1 MTYYSNNL
9 AALDFDFEAFPVEA
23 IALESANIERA
34 IQISSAIPNESQQW
48 QTYLNALA
56 LFGFEQWLD
65 ERASDIPLESAK
77 STVLQPQ
84 YANVFPAVANLNVG
98 SFKLCLI
105 ATGSSSDE
113 EVIIPQPAID
123 LPEFAAHFYVLIEI
137 QEEFE
142 QAIIR
147 GFLRRDR
154 LNSQCH
160 SLNLQPNSDWTY
172 SVPLAW
178 FDSEADRLLLYLRC
192 LEPGAILLPEIASDP
207 VAALSTV
214 QAELE
219 TLLPLL
225 QSRETAL
232 WQVLNWQQGA
242 AVLTNP
248 ELLEW
253 VYQLQIEAIGD
264 EASETKN
271 ELRNYLSDLLNLL
284 TQRTV
289 NVARWLQ
296 DQIDELAQGL
306 SWVLMPPT
314 FVPATV
320 SMRSTQSLEALL
332 PVAEF
337 EEIIRQLAHTGM
349 EIPTAARGAYQDIG
363 LADIQARL
371 YALTWPFLSPE
382 DTPEWTLLLVLGP
395 TPDSALPHGIRL
407 RVSDQS
413 GVLVQRTLN
422 RNSMD
427 TYLYVLI
434 AGRWDEK
441 FLATITLPNGTTLTL
456 PPFAFRPE
464 FGNC

>member
-23 IALESANIERA
+23 IALESANIDRA

-56 LFGFEQWLD
+56 LFGFEQWLN
-65 ERASDIPLESAK
+65 ERAADIPLNSAD

-84 YANVFPAVANLNVG
+84 YANVFQAVANLTVG
-98 SFKLCLI
+98 SFKVCLI
-105 ATGSSSDE
+105 ATGSLTDE
-113 EVIIPQPAID
+113 EVIIPQTVID

-147 GFLRRDR
+147 GFVRRDR
-154 LNSQCH
+154 LDSQCQA
-160 SLNLQPNSDWTY
+160 LNLPPNADWTY

-178 FDSEADRLLLYLRC
+178 FDSDPDRLLLYLRC
-192 LEPGAILLPEIASDP
+192 LEPSAILLPEIAGDRIA
-207 VAALSTV
+207 VLSTV

-232 WQVLNWQQGA
+232 WQVLNWQQGT

-253 VYQLQIEAIGD
+253 LYKLQTEENDKQEA
-264 EASETKN
+264 ETQN

-320 SMRSTQSLEALL
+320 SMRSTQSLEAVL
-332 PVAEF
+332 PTGEF
-337 EEIIRQLAHTGM
+337 EEIIKQLANTGM
-349 EIPTAARGAYQDIG
+349 EIPTTARGAYQDIG

-382 DTPEWTLLLVLGP
+382 NTPEWTLLLVLGP
-395 TPDSALPHGIRL
+395 TPDSALPNGIRL

-441 FLATITLPNGTTLTL
+441 FLATITLPNGTALTL
-456 PPFAFRPE
+456 PPFAFRP
-464 FGNC
+464 

>member
-9 AALDFDFEAFPVEA
+9 ATLDFDFEAFPVAA
-23 IALESANIERA
+23 IALEPSNIERA
-34 IQISSAIPNESQQW
+34 IQISNAIPNESQQW

-56 LFGFEQWLD
+56 LFGFAQWLE
-65 ERASDIPLESAK
+65 ERGADIPLESAN
-77 STVLQPQ
+77 STVLRPE
-84 YANVFPAVANLNVG
+84 YANVFQAVANLTVE

-105 ATGSSSDE
+105 ATGSLTDE
-113 EVIIPQPAID
+113 EVIIPQAVID

-142 QAIIR
+142 QVIIR

-154 LNSQCH
+154 LDSQCH
-160 SLNLQPNSDWTY
+160 AVNLQPNSDWTY

-178 FDSEADRLLLYLRC
+178 FDNDPDRLLLYLRC
-192 LEPGAILLPEIASDP
+192 LEPAGILLPEIASDRI
-207 VAALSTV
+207 AALSTV
-214 QAELE
+214 QGELE

-225 QSRETAL
+225 QSTETAL
-232 WQVLNWQQGA
+232 WQVLNWQQGT

-248 ELLEW
+248 ELVEW
-253 VYQLQIEAIGD
+253 VYRLQIKAISN
-264 EASETKN
+264 EASETQN

-306 SWVLMPPT
+306 SWVLMPPS

-320 SMRSTQSLEALL
+320 SMRSTPSLEAVL
-332 PVAEF
+332 PAAEF

-382 DTPEWTLLLVLGP
+382 NTPEWTLLLVLGP
-395 TPDSALPHGIRL
+395 APGSALPHGIRL

-427 TYLYVLI
+427 NYLYVLI

-456 PPFAFRPE
+456 PPFAFRP
-464 FGNC
+464 

>member
-1 MTYYSNNL
+1 MTYSTNNL
-9 AALDFDFEAFPVEA
+9 AALDFDFEAFAVEA

-34 IQISSAIPNESQQW
+34 IQISSSIPHPSQQW

-56 LFGFEQWLD
+56 LFGFEQWLG
-65 ERASDIPLESAK
+65 ERASDIPIESVN
-77 STVLQPQ
+77 STVLKPP
-84 YANVFPAVANLNVG
+84 YANAIQAVANLTVG

-105 ATGSSSDE
+105 ATGSLTDE
-113 EVIIPQPAID
+113 QAIIPQPAID

-142 QAIIR
+142 QIIIR

-154 LNSQCH
+154 LKSQCE
-160 SLNLQPNSDWTY
+160 SLNLQPNQDWTY
-172 SVPLAW
+172 SVPLTW
-178 FDSEADRLLLYLRC
+178 FDSDPDRLLLYLRC
-192 LEPGAILLPEIASDP
+192 LEPAAIVLPEMPRDRQAILL
-207 VAALSTV
+207 TM
-214 QAELE
+214 QGELE
-219 TLLPLL
+219 TLLPRLE
-225 QSRETAL
+225 SREIAL
-232 WQVLNWQQGA
+232 WQVLNWQQGT

-253 VYQLQIEAIGD
+253 VYKLQIEAIGD
-264 EASETKN
+264 ETSETQS

-296 DQIDELAQGL
+296 DQIDDLAQGL
-306 SWVLMPPT
+306 SWVLMPPSLI
-314 FVPATV
+314 PATS
-320 SMRSTQSLEALL
+320 SMRSTQSLEAV
-332 PVAEF
+332 PTAEF
-337 EEIIRQLAHTGM
+337 EEIIRQLAHTGI

-363 LADIQARL
+363 LAGINARL

-382 DTPEWTLLLVLGP
+382 NTPEWTLLLVLGP
-395 TPDSALPHGIRL
+395 APGNNLPHGIRL

-456 PPFAFRPE
+456 PPFAFRP
-464 FGNC
+464 

>member
-1 MTYYSNNL
+1 MTYYANNL
-9 AALDFDFEAFPVEA
+9 AALDFDFEAFPVAA
-23 IALESANIERA
+23 IALESANIDRA
-34 IQISSAIPNESQQW
+34 IQISSLIPNESQQW

-56 LFGFEQWLD
+56 LFGFEQWLA
-65 ERASDIPLESAK
+65 ERASDIPLSSAK
-77 STVLQPQ
+77 STVLQPE
-84 YANVFPAVANLNVG
+84 YANVFQAVANLTVG

-105 ATGSSSDE
+105 ATGSLTDE
-113 EVIIPQPAID
+113 EVIIPQTVID
-123 LPEFAAHFYVLIEI
+123 LPEFAAQFYVLIEI

-142 QAIIR
+142 QVIIR

-160 SLNLQPNSDWTY
+160 SLNLQPNPDWTY

-178 FDSEADRLLLYLRC
+178 FDSDPDRLLLYLRC
-192 LEPGAILLPEIASDP
+192 LEPGAIVLPEIASDRL
-207 VAALSTV
+207 AALSTM

-225 QSRETAL
+225 QSTETPL
-232 WQVLNWQQGA
+232 WQVLNWQQGTV
-242 AVLTNP
+242 VLTNP

-253 VYQLQIEAIGD
+253 VYKLQT
-264 EASETKN
+264 EASDTPEPEIQN

-284 TQRTV
+284 TQKTV

-314 FVPATV
+314 FVPVPVTE

-332 PVAEF
+332 PAAEF

-371 YALTWPFLSPE
+371 YALTWPFLSPD
-382 DTPEWTLLLVLGP
+382 DTPEWTLLLVLGS

-427 TYLYVLI
+427 NYLYVLI

-456 PPFAFRPE
+456 PPFAFRP
-464 FGNC
+464 

>member
-1 MTYYSNNL
+1 MTYTNNL
-9 AALDFDFEAFPVEA
+9 AELDFDFEAFAVEA

-34 IQISSAIPNESQQW
+34 IQISSSIPNQSQQW

-56 LFGFEQWLD
+56 LFGFEQWLR
-65 ERASDIPLESAK
+65 ERASDIVLESAK
-77 STVLQPQ
+77 STVLQPP
-84 YANVFPAVANLNVG
+84 YANVIQAVANLTVG

-105 ATGSSSDE
+105 ATGSLTDE
-113 EVIIPQPAID
+113 QVIIPQPVID

-137 QEEFE
+137 EEEFE

-147 GFLRRDR
+147 GFLRRD
-154 LNSQCH
+154 LLTSQCH
-160 SLNLQPNSDWTY
+160 SLNLQPNPDWTY

-178 FDSEADRLLLYLRC
+178 FDSDPDRLLLYLRC
-192 LEPGAILLPEIASDP
+192 LEPAAILLPEIPSDRQ
-207 VAALSTV
+207 AILSTM
-214 QAELE
+214 QGELE
-219 TLLPLL
+219 TLLPRL

-232 WQVLNWQQGA
+232 WQVLNWQQGT

-253 VYQLQIEAIGD
+253 VYKLQTE
-264 EASETKN
+264 EPS

-284 TQRTV
+284 TQQTV

-314 FVPATV
+314 FFPATA
-320 SMRSTQSLEALL
+320 SMRSTQSLEAVL
-332 PVAEF
+332 PAAEF
-337 EEIIRQLAHTGM
+337 EEIIRQLAHTGI

-382 DTPEWTLLLVLGP
+382 NTPEWTLLLVLGP
-395 TPDSALPHGIRL
+395 APGNTLPHGIRL

-441 FLATITLPNGTTLTL
+441 FLATITLHNGTTLTL
-456 PPFAFRPE
+456 PPFAFRP
-464 FGNC
+464 

>member
-1 MTYYSNNL
+1 MTYYANHL
-9 AALDFDFEAFPVEA
+9 AALDFEFEAFPVAA

-34 IQISSAIPNESQQW
+34 IQISILIPNLSQQW

-56 LFGFEQWLD
+56 LFGFEQWLE
-65 ERASDIPLESAK
+65 ERGADIPLNSAN

-84 YANVFPAVANLNVG
+84 YANVFQAVSNLTVG

-105 ATGSSSDE
+105 ATGSLTDE
-113 EVIIPQPAID
+113 EVIIPQAVID

-154 LNSQCH
+154 LTSQSH
-160 SLNLQPNSDWTY
+160 ALNLQPNSDWTY

-178 FDSEADRLLLYLRC
+178 FDSDPDRLLLYLRC
-192 LEPGAILLPEIASDP
+192 LDPSAIVLPEITSDR
-207 VAALSTV
+207 VAVLSTV

-225 QSRETAL
+225 QSTETAL
-232 WQVLNWQQGA
+232 WQILNWQQGR

-248 ELLEW
+248 ELLEC
-253 VYQLQIEAIGD
+253 VYKLQTQQISTQE
-264 EASETKN
+264 SETPT

-289 NVARWLQ
+289 NVAHWLQ

-314 FVPATV
+314 IVPATV
-320 SMRSTQSLEALL
+320 SMRSTQSLEGLL
-332 PVAEF
+332 PAAEF
-337 EEIIRQLAHTGM
+337 EEIIRQIAHTGM

-395 TPDSALPHGIRL
+395 APGSALPHKIRL

-427 TYLYVLI
+427 NYLYVLI

-441 FLATITLPNGTTLTL
+441 FLATITLPNGTALTL
-456 PPFAFRPE
+456 PPFAFRP
-464 FGNC
+464 

>member
-1 MTYYSNNL
+1 MTSYSNNL
-9 AALDFDFEAFPVEA
+9 AALDWDFEAFPVEA
-23 IALESANIERA
+23 IALEPAHIQRA
-34 IQISSAIPNESQQW
+34 IQISSSIPNESQQW

-56 LFGFEQWLD
+56 LFAFEQWLN
-65 ERASDIPLESAK
+65 ERASDIALESEN

-84 YANVFPAVANLNVG
+84 FANVFQAVANLTVG

-105 ATGSSSDE
+105 ATGSLTDE
-113 EVIIPQPAID
+113 SVIIPQPVID

-137 QEEFE
+137 QEEWE
-142 QAIIR
+142 QAKIR

-154 LNSQCH
+154 LTSKRD
-160 SLNLQPNSDWTY
+160 SLNLEPNQDWTY

-178 FDSEADRLLLYLRC
+178 FESEVDRLLLYLRC
-192 LEPGAILLPEIASDP
+192 LEPGAILLPEIPSDR

-253 VYQLQIEAIGD
+253 VYKLQTE
-264 EASETKN
+264 EPS

-284 TQRTV
+284 TQKTV

-320 SMRSTQSLEALL
+320 SMRSTQSLEAVL
-332 PVAEF
+332 PAAEF
-337 EEIIRQLAHTGM
+337 EEIIKQLAHTGM

-363 LADIQARL
+363 LADMQARL

-382 DTPEWTLLLVLGP
+382 NTPEWTLLLVLGP
-395 TPDSALPHGIRL
+395 APGSALPHGIRL

-441 FLATITLPNGTTLTL
+441 FLATITLPNSTVLTL
-456 PPFAFRPE
+456 PPFAFRP
-464 FGNC
+464 

>member
-23 IALESANIERA
+23 IALESANIDRA

-56 LFGFEQWLD
+56 LFGFEQWLN
-65 ERASDIPLESAK
+65 ERAADIPLNSAD

-84 YANVFPAVANLNVG
+84 YASVFQAVANLTVG
-98 SFKLCLI
+98 SFKVCLI
-105 ATGSSSDE
+105 ATGSLTDE
-113 EVIIPQPAID
+113 EVIIPQPVID

-147 GFLRRDR
+147 GFVRRDR
-154 LNSQCH
+154 LDSQCH
-160 SLNLQPNSDWTY
+160 ALNLPPNADWTY

-178 FDSEADRLLLYLRC
+178 FDSDPDRLLLYLRC
-192 LEPGAILLPEIASDP
+192 LEPSAILLPEIAGDRIA
-207 VAALSTV
+207 VLSTV

-232 WQVLNWQQGA
+232 WQVLNWQQGT

-253 VYQLQIEAIGD
+253 LYKLQTEENDKQEA
-264 EASETKN
+264 ETQN

-320 SMRSTQSLEALL
+320 SMRSTQSLEAVL
-332 PVAEF
+332 PTGEF
-337 EEIIRQLAHTGM
+337 EEIIKQLANTGM
-349 EIPTAARGAYQDIG
+349 EIPTTARGAYQDIG

-382 DTPEWTLLLVLGP
+382 NTPEWTLLLVLGP
-395 TPDSALPHGIRL
+395 TPDSALPNGIRL

-441 FLATITLPNGTTLTL
+441 FLATITLPNGTALTL
-456 PPFAFRPE
+456 PPFAFRP
-464 FGNC
+464 